1 MVFLFNFCFFGW
13 GLISYNDNRGINF
26 LTVRLNFVC
35 EFCAILS
42 KFYIYLYIIYIVV
55 YVYNVV
61 IFAKEFRERER
72 NRVVRVEK
80 AIQKRVRN
88 RVAKYW
94 TVEVEVGIGIVDR
107 ERVVQ

>member
-1 MVFLFNFCFFGW
+1 M
-13 GLISYNDNRGINF
+13 
-26 LTVRLNFVC
+26 C

-72 NRVVRVEK
+72 GTE
-80 AIQKRVRN
+80 
-88 RVAKYW
+88 
-94 TVEVEVGIGIVDR
+94 
-107 ERVVQ
+107 